1 MEEGHGNG
9 DGNGAVRV
17 RKVLSFQTPLGNPS
31 KSTRG
36 GNAFSCPRFSSRCL
50 LRSRSLVGSRPLL
63 FFPSRTRILNPIH
76 RKREGDGNRGGDDG
90 DDGRLSV
97 LFLLPESGSGSGP
110 DSGLCRL
117 LLFHLT
123 FLLEI
128 TS

>member
-1 MEEGHGNG
+1 MEEGHGDG
-9 DGNGAVRV
+9 DGNGA
-17 RKVLSFQTPLGNPS
+17 VLSFQTPLGNPS

-50 LRSRSLVGSRPLL
+50 LRSRSLVGSHPLPS
-63 FFPSRTRILNPIH
+63 FPSRTRIPNPIH
-76 RKREGDGNRGGDDG
+76 RKREGDGNRGGDEG

-97 LFLLPESGSGSGP
+97 LSLRFLLPESGSGP

-128 TS
+128 NS